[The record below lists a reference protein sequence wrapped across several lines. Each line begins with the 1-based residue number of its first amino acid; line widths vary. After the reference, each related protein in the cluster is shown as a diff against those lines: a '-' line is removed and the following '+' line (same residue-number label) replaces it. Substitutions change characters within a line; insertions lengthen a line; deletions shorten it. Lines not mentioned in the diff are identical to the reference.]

1 MSGAT
6 QPYNKN
12 AWDRRVDKLIDN
24 TILLVTQLAPSLKE
38 MVLDTSAADA
48 ANNAGPDT
56 ILKKISSIELSR
68 DAVTAAGADANSGFE
83 PNKAGG
89 YIAKAAQAATPPQ
102 AATYGGKSKRRR
114 RRTGGTKKFRK
125 GKSEKKH

>member
-24 TILLVTQLAPSLKE
+24 TILLVTQLAPSLKG
-38 MVLDTSAADA
+38 MVLNTNAAGA
-48 ANNAGPDT
+48 ANNEGADPF
-56 ILKKISSIELSR
+56 LQKISSIELSQ
-68 DAVTAAGADANSGFE
+68 DAVTAAGAVPDSGFE

-89 YIAKAAQAATPPQ
+89 YIAQAAISATPQ
-102 AATYGGKSKRRR
+102 SATYGGKSKRRR